1 MSDHVDSEAYFLT
14 DDTKVYKEVKTQTD
28 TTSLQKDLDNLQE
41 WSDKWLLKFHPNKC
55 KVMTVSNKSGNNR
68 EQKYHLNDSEGKEV
82 KLQNFRWGERHG
94 CLS

>member
-1 MSDHVDSEAYFLT
+1 MYKQTSKNGEI
-14 DDTKVYKEVKTQTD
+14 TKQRDMVR
-28 TTSLQKDLDNLQE
+28 
-41 WSDKWLLKFHPNKC
+41 SDKWLLKFHPNKC

-82 KLQNFRWGERHG
+82 ELQNFRWGERHG